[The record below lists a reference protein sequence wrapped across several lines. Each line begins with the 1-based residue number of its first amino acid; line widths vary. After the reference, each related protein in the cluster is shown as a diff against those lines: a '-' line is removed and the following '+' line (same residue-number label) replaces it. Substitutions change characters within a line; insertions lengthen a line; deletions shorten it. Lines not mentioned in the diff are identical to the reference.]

1 MNLMKQGEDFDVVP
15 GQDPNGDTW
24 DFRILTGDFTETVI
38 RFGNIKV
45 DDVEEGGDGVLKYN
59 YNVVSSP
66 IPDLKEDNGDLQEVT
81 AAILLS
87 ILESSVQNV

>member
-1 MNLMKQGEDFDVVP
+1 MKQGEDFDVVP

-24 DFRILTGDFTETVI
+24 DFRILTGNFTETVI
-38 RFGNIKV
+38 RFGNIRV
-45 DDVEEGGDGVLKYN
+45 DEDDEVLKYN

-66 IPDLKEDNGDLQEVT
+66 IPDLKEDNGDLQKVS

-87 ILESSVQNV
+87 ILESQVPSE

>member
-1 MNLMKQGEDFDVVP
+1 MKQGEDFDVVP

-38 RFGNIKV
+38 RFGNIRV
-45 DDVEEGGDGVLKYN
+45 DDKDDVLNYN

-66 IPDLKEDNGDLQEVT
+66 IQGLKEEDGDLQKVT
-81 AAILLS
+81 GAILLS
-87 ILESSVQNV
+87 ILESSIPTSQDV

>member
-1 MNLMKQGEDFDVVP
+1 MKQGEDFDVVP

-38 RFGNIKV
+38 RFGNRQL
-45 DDVEEGGDGVLKYN
+45 DDVEENGDGILKYN

-66 IPDLKEDNGDLQEVT
+66 IPDLKEDDTSLQEVT

-87 ILESSVQNV
+87 IIESSVQNV

>member
-1 MNLMKQGEDFDVVP
+1 MKQGEDFDVVP

-24 DFRILTGDFTETVI
+24 DFRILTGNFTETVI
-38 RFGNIKV
+38 RFGNVRV
-45 DDVEEGGDGVLKYN
+45 DEGDEVLKYN

-66 IPDLKEDNGDLQEVT
+66 IPDLKEDNGDLQKVS

-87 ILESSVQNV
+87 ILESSVPSE

>member
-1 MNLMKQGEDFDVVP
+1 MKQGEDFDVVP

-38 RFGNIKV
+38 RFGNIRV
-45 DDVEEGGDGVLKYN
+45 DDKDDVLKYN

-66 IPDLKEDNGDLQEVT
+66 IQGLKEEDGDLQKVT
-81 AAILLS
+81 GAILLS
-87 ILESSVQNV
+87 ILESSIPTSQDV